1 MNLNFGPSFVEIY
14 DNALTKKECDI
25 LISEFEKSHK
35 IKGKILKGGNR
46 TVDKKIKDSIELN
59 DTFFSKSTLISSI
72 ISTRLDICLEKYKKK
87 YSEDIPQLLYIKR
100 YNGFTFKKFE
110 GKNAGFKPWHCEHV
124 RGDGNDGPKRVLV
137 WSFYLN
143 DAEGTEFKYY
153 PTVRAK
159 RGRCAIFPASF
170 NYMHRSAPNK
180 GIKYIT
186 TGWVSYA

>member
-1 MNLNFGPSFVEIY
+1 MNLNFCPSFIEIY
-14 DNALTKKECDI
+14 DNALTKEECDI

-87 YSEDIPQLLYIKR
+87 YSEDIDTLHYIKR
-100 YNGFTFKKFE
+100 FDNYTFKKFE
-110 GKNAGFKPWHCEHV
+110 GKDGGFKTWHCEHV
-124 RGDGNDGPKRVLV
+124 QGDEAPKRVLV

-186 TGWVSYA
+186 TGWVSYDR

>member
-14 DNALTKKECDI
+14 DNALTKEECDI
-25 LISEFEKSHK
+25 LISEFEKSYK
-35 IKGKILKGGNR
+35 TRGSVLKGGNR
-46 TVDKKIKDSIELN
+46 IIDKEIKDSLELE
-59 DTFFSKSTLISSI
+59 DCFFSKANVVSSI

-87 YSEDIPQLLYIKR
+87 YSEDIPLLLYIKR

-110 GKNAGFKPWHCEHV
+110 GKDAGFKLWHCEHV
-124 RGDGNDGPKRVLV
+124 RGDGGDGPKRVLV

-143 DAEGTEFKYY
+143 DAEGTEFRYY

-180 GIKYIT
+180 GIKYIA
-186 TGWVSYA
+186 TGWVSYY

>member
-14 DNALTKKECDI
+14 DNALTKEECDI
-25 LISEFEKSHK
+25 LISEFEKSYK
-35 IKGKILKGGNR
+35 IRGSVLRGGNR
-46 TVDKKIKDSIELN
+46 IVDKEIKDSIEL
-59 DTFFSKSTLISSI
+59 DDCFFSKSTLISSI

-87 YSEDIPQLLYIKR
+87 YAEDINTFLHIKR
-100 YNGFTFKKFE
+100 FDNYTFKKFDGE
-110 GKNAGFKPWHCEHV
+110 DAGFKTWHCEHV
-124 RGDGNDGPKRVLV
+124 EGDEAPKRVLV

-143 DAEGTEFKYY
+143 DAKGTEFKYY
-153 PTVRAK
+153 PTVHAK

-186 TGWVSYA
+186 TGWVSYD